1 MAIFEDYESRKRELK
16 YFYHILSNFDNYSLS
31 SDFPLDFV
39 NYDEYVFM
47 DFLKI
52 LKSSYILMLYN
63 FIESS
68 VTIFITS
75 IYDTIRD
82 KELAYSHASDEL
94 KKLWVENL
102 LSDSFD
108 QNSSYKTFKNKA
120 INVIDSVLSDS
131 TISFTID
138 KIPGMSGNINFE
150 IIKNICRKHGINLR
164 SNSRSQDDNGEYSI
178 NTIKEDRNALAHGR
192 KSFIEC
198 SKNYSINDLNNFT
211 IEIIKLLDDLSES
224 VSHYI
229 ESEQYLKDALETSNN
244 AAT

>member
-1 MAIFEDYESRKRELK
+1 MAIFEDYEARKKELK
-16 YFYHILSNFDNYSLS
+16 YFYHILFNFNCYNS
-31 SDFPLDFV
+31 SKDFPLDFV
-39 NYDEYVFM
+39 NYDEYNFM
-47 DFLKI
+47 DFLRI

-63 FIESS
+63 FVESA

-82 KELAYSHASDEL
+82 KKIAYSDASDEL
-94 KKLWVENL
+94 QKLWVENL

-108 QNSSYKTFKNKA
+108 QNSSYMTFKNKA
-120 INVIDSVLSDS
+120 IEVINNVLNDNTVSLEIY
-131 TISFTID
+131 
-138 KIPGMSGNINFE
+138 KIPGLSGNINFRM
-150 IIKNICRKHGINLR
+150 IKNICLTHGIKLK

-198 SKNYSINDLNNFT
+198 SKNYSVNDLNNFT

-224 VSHYI
+224 VSVYI
-229 ESEQYLKDALETSNN
+229 ESEQYLKTCTS
-244 AAT
+244 AST

>member
-1 MAIFEDYESRKRELK
+1 MTTFEDYESRKKELK
-16 YFYHILSNFDNYSLS
+16 YFYYTLSNFDSYSLS
-31 SDFPLDFV
+31 NAFPLDFV
-39 NYDEYVFM
+39 NYAEYDFM

-82 KELAYSHASDEL
+82 RELAYSDASEEL
-94 KKLWVENL
+94 QTLWVESL

-108 QNSSYKTFKNKA
+108 QHASYNTFKNKA
-120 INVIDSVLSDS
+120 IDVIGNVLSDN
-131 TISFTID
+131 TVSFTID
-138 KIPGMSGNINFE
+138 KIPKMSGNINFR
-150 IIKNICRKHGINLR
+150 IIKNICKTHGIELQ
-164 SNSRSQDDNGEYSI
+164 SSSRAQDDNGEYSI
-178 NTIKEDRNALAHGR
+178 NTIKDDRNALAHGR

-198 SKNYSINDLNNFT
+198 SRNYSVNELSNFT

-224 VSHYI
+224 ISHYI
-229 ESEQYLKDALETSNN
+229 ESEQYLKNPLQSSANALS
-244 AAT
+244 